1 MKNRSLQIRLIVMN
15 FLEFAVWGAYLTCMS
30 RYLASHNM
38 GAHIGWF
45 YAIQGVVSLFM
56 PALMG
61 IVADR
66 WIPAQKLLSICHLLA
81 GLFMGAAGAYALS
94 AGAVQFAPLFTLY
107 TISVAF
113 FMPTIALTNSVAFNA
128 LVKAGMD
135 TVKDFPPIRVFG
147 TVGFIAAM
155 WAVDLLSFLEP
166 SHTVTLSFLHSKE
179 ALEAANQYL
188 VSFQDTPYQ
197 FVISGG
203 LSLILAAYALSLPA
217 CDIKKVEGKVSL
229 VDALGL
235 RAFSLF
241 KQKKMA
247 LFFIFSMLLGMCLQ
261 VTNSYANPFL
271 GSFEAMQ
278 VFSSTF
284 AVQHS
289 NMLISISQI
298 CEAVCILLIPFFL
311 KRFGIKNVM
320 LMAMFAWVLRFA
332 FFGIGDPGSGLVFF
346 ILSCIVYGFA
356 FDFFNISGALYVDQ
370 ETSPEMR
377 SSAQG
382 LFMMMTN
389 GVGATIGV
397 LGAQAIVSKWVPAVK
412 WEEFGVGQDE
422 AGKYLW
428 LEFWDKIKEIATPSE
443 DLIANLHMIAER
455 ANEVWAGWQVAWYIF
470 AGFALVV
477 AISFWIFFPK
487 TPVNKNLE
495 VKH

>member
-30 RYLASHNM
+30 RYLASHDM

-56 PALMG
+56 PAIMG

-66 WIPAQKLLSICHLLA
+66 WIPAQKLLSLCHLLA
-81 GLFMGAAGAYALS
+81 GLFMGAAGIYAWQAEEAL
-94 AGAVQFAPLFTLY
+94 QFAPLFTLY

-147 TVGFIAAM
+147 TVGFIVAM
-155 WAVDLLSFLEP
+155 WAVDLL
-166 SHTVTLSFLHSKE
+166 H
-179 ALEAANQYL
+179 
-188 VSFQDTPYQ
+188 FQDTQWQ
-197 FVISGG
+197 FVVSGG
-203 LSLILAAYALSLPA
+203 LSLLLAAYALSLPA
-217 CDIKKVEGKVSL
+217 CEIKKVEGKVDM
-229 VDALGL
+229 VEALGL
-235 RAFSLF
+235 KAFTLF

-271 GSFEAMQ
+271 GSFESMQ
-278 VFSSTF
+278 EYSTTF

-298 CEAVCILLIPFFL
+298 CEAACILLIPFFL

-320 LMAMFAWVLRFA
+320 LMAMFAWVFRFGL
-332 FFGIGDPGSGLVFF
+332 FGVGNPGNGLVFF
-346 ILSCIVYGFA
+346 ILSCVVYGFA

-370 ETSPEMR
+370 ETAPEQR

-389 GVGATIGV
+389 GVGATIGT
-397 LGAQAIVSKWVPAVK
+397 LSAQAIVNKLVPNVD
-412 WEEFGVGQDE
+412 WSVFGVAQDK
-422 AGKYLW
+422 AHKYLW
-428 LEFWDKIKEIATPSE
+428 LEFWDKIKEIATPSTE
-443 DLIANLHMIAER
+443 LQETLQQISIK
-455 ANEVWAGWQVAWYIF
+455 ANEVWAGWQEAWYIF

-477 AISFWIFFPK
+477 AVSFWIFFPK
-487 TPVNKNLE
+487 TPVNKNIE

>member
-15 FLEFAVWGAYLTCMS
+15 FLELAVWGAYLTCMS
-30 RYLASHNM
+30 RYLFAS
-38 GAHIGWF
+38 GFRDYIGWF

-66 WIPAQKLLSICHLLA
+66 WVQAQKTLSLCHLMA
-81 GLFMGAAGAYALS
+81 GLFMGAAGIYAWQ
-94 AGAVQFAPLFTLY
+94 AEGALQIAPLFTLY

-128 LVKAGMD
+128 LIKAGMD

-147 TVGFIAAM
+147 TVGFIVAM
-155 WAVDLLSFLEP
+155 WAVDLL
-166 SHTVTLSFLHSKE
+166 H
-179 ALEAANQYL
+179 
-188 VSFQDTPYQ
+188 FQETPYQ
-197 FVISGG
+197 FIVSGG
-203 LSLILAAYALSLPA
+203 LSIVLAAYSLTLPK
-217 CDIKKVEGKVSL
+217 CEIKKAEGKVNL
-229 VDALGL
+229 VEALGL
-235 RAFSLF
+235 KAFALF

-247 LFFIFSMLLGMCLQ
+247 LFFVFSMLLGMCLQ

-271 GSFEAMQ
+271 GSFEAIQ
-278 VFSSTF
+278 EYSSTF

-320 LMAMFAWVLRFA
+320 FMAMLAWVFRFG
-332 FFGIGDPGSGLVFF
+332 FFGVGNPGSGLIFF

-370 ETSPEMR
+370 ETSPELR

-389 GVGATIGV
+389 GVGATIGI
-397 LGAQAIVSKWVPAVK
+397 LGAQTLVGKLVPFVD
-412 WEEFGVGQDE
+412 WTTFGIEQTKG
-422 AGKYLW
+422 GKYLW
-428 LEFWDKIKEIATPSE
+428 LEFWDKIKEIATPSAE
-443 DLIANLHMIAER
+443 LQDTLQQIAAK
-455 ANEVWAGWQVAWYIF
+455 ANEVWVGWQEAWYIF

-477 AISFWIFFPK
+477 AIAFWFMFPK